1 MPSRRLRRKR
11 QFVTERKLMELRKKI
26 AVSEQMEEE
35 TLFKVTMEKILVLE
49 LQVDIL
55 KSLLEIYGD

>member
-1 MPSRRLRRKR
+1 MPSRRFRRKR
-11 QFVTERKLMELRKKI
+11 QCITKQKFMELRKII

-35 TLFKVTMEKILVLE
+35 TLLQVTMEKILVLE
-49 LQVDIL
+49 LQVDVL